1 MAAKKYINIRAILQ
15 ILGLLLIIEAFFMLF
30 CIPFS
35 WYYGSTD
42 FFDWNIE
49 DANHDFWPLVI
60 SAAITFI
67 SGIILYFGSRKAIR
81 EDIGKREGYI
91 IVSIAWVVISLF
103 GALPYILSGSIPNF
117 TNAFFETI
125 SGFTTTGSTILNDIE
140 ALPKGILFW
149 RAIFTV
155 LSIMGTSGFVTSD
168 YMMWPGAL
176 WFIIFMLMF
185 VGGSAGSTGGGIKV
199 VRHMLLLKNSLLEL
213 KRLLHPQAVIP
224 VRMNGRPVSQEI
236 IFKVL
241 AFFLMYIIVFAA
253 GVFALS
259 ICGLD
264 FETSVGASISSIG
277 NIGPGIG
284 KVGPA
289 YNFTV
294 IPDPGKWVLM
304 ILMIL
309 GRLEFFTVLILFSPA
324 FWKR

>member
-1 MAAKKYINIRAILQ
+1 
-15 ILGLLLIIEAFFMLF
+15 
-30 CIPFS
+30 
-35 WYYGSTD
+35 
-42 FFDWNIE
+42 
-49 DANHDFWPLVI
+49 
-60 SAAITFI
+60 
-67 SGIILYFGSRKAIR
+67 
-81 EDIGKREGYI
+81 
-91 IVSIAWVVISLF
+91 
-103 GALPYILSGSIPNF
+103 
-117 TNAFFETI
+117 
-125 SGFTTTGSTILNDIE
+125 
-140 ALPKGILFW
+140 
-149 RAIFTV
+149 
-155 LSIMGTSGFVTSD
+155 
-168 YMMWPGAL
+168 
-176 WFIIFMLMF
+176 
-185 VGGSAGSTGGGIKV
+185 
-199 VRHMLLLKNSLLEL
+199 MLLLKNSLLEL

>member
-1 MAAKKYINIRAILQ
+1 MATGGFSTRNDSIASFSPYIQYVITFFMFLAGMNFTLHYMALHGRIREVLRNEEFRYYFFLVI
-15 ILGLLLIIEAFFMLF
+15 ISTLIITVVLTITGTYGLEASFR
-30 CIPFS
+30 
-35 WYYGSTD
+35 
-42 FFDWNIE
+42 N
-49 DANHDFWPLVI
+49 
-60 SAAITFI
+60 
-67 SGIILYFGSRKAIR
+67 
-81 EDIGKREGYI
+81 
-91 IVSIAWVVISLF
+91 
-103 GALPYILSGSIPNF
+103 
-117 TNAFFETI
+117 
-125 SGFTTTGSTILNDIE
+125 
-140 ALPKGILFW
+140 
-149 RAIFTV
+149 AIFTV